1 VKRLYTEVTV
11 VEHSGGFGV
20 SLDGR
25 PIRTPGRTL
34 LLLPTRAL
42 AEAVAAEWQAQKAQV
57 RPHTM
62 PLMQLAGTVV
72 DHLPANRCGVEAA
85 VLRFAET
92 DSVCYR
98 ADAGQPAELLALQ
111 ASLWDPLLDWLRKE
125 RGATLVT
132 TSGILPISQPR
143 EEIAILARIVSA
155 MDDWRLG
162 AFQSAVASSGSF
174 VIGLA
179 LIDGWIDADEALAA
193 AELDAGFEADRWGE
207 DAEATARRAVV
218 AADLAAARVF
228 ADLAE
233 A

>member
-1 VKRLYTEVTV
+1 MKRLYKEAQPAA
-11 VEHSGGFGV
+11 HDGGFGV

-25 PIRTPGRTL
+25 PIRTPGRAL

-42 AEAVAAEWQAQKAQV
+42 AEAIAGEWNAQETEV
-57 RPHTM
+57 RPGTM

-72 DHLPANRCGVEAA
+72 DHLPGNRASVEAT

-92 DSVCYR
+92 DAVCYR
-98 ADAGQPAELLALQ
+98 ANVGEPAELVALQ
-111 ASLWDPLLDWLRKE
+111 ASLWDPLIDWLRKE

-132 TSGILPISQPR
+132 TSGILPINQSR
-143 EEIAILARIVSA
+143 EDIAILARIVSA

-179 LIDGWIDADEALAA
+179 LIDGRIDADEAFAA
-193 AELDAGFEADRWGE
+193 AELDAGFEIDRWGD
-207 DAEATARRAVV
+207 DAEAARRRAVV
-218 AADLAAARVF
+218 ATDLAAARRF
-228 ADLAE
+228 ADLAK

>member
-1 VKRLYTEVTV
+1 MKRLYTEAAV
-11 VEHSGGFGV
+11 VEHAGGFGV

-42 AEAVAAEWQAQKAQV
+42 ADAIAVEWQAQGDQV

-72 DHLPANRCGVEAA
+72 DHFPANRAAVEAT

-92 DSVCYR
+92 DAVCYR
-98 ADAGQPAELLALQ
+98 ADAGQPAELTALQ

-125 RGATLVT
+125 RGATLVI
-132 TSGILPISQPR
+132 TSGILPISQSR
-143 EEIAILARIVSA
+143 EEIAILARVVSA

-162 AFQSAVASSGSF
+162 AFQCATASSGSF

-179 LIDGWIDADEALAA
+179 LVDGRIDAGEALAA
-193 AELDAGFEADRWGE
+193 AELDAGFETDRWGE
-207 DAEATARRAVV
+207 DAEAAARRTVV
-218 AADLAAARVF
+218 AADLAAARAF
-228 ADLAE
+228 ADLAK